1 MVINLKKT
9 TLSTIENHVII
20 LPPDTKVEPVIEE
33 YIYRSQYS
41 AEYLHFDN
49 NGRLDGFIDHKSN
62 MYVLNSEYDARK
74 EICEQLHEI
83 FKSHDFIWS
92 NQSYT
97 TLASSLFKH
106 MRGYLLES
114 QYNTKT
120 REIIDDNYP
129 RALQW
134 CSTDPVPENLV
145 SLDICKC
152 YPSILINNKE
162 PIPLYAIHDITRPF
176 SEHDLTYNYGEYYID
191 VYVFNSWAKGMK
203 IEAGF
208 YSKRLVQ
215 ILISGFKMPTSNVKH
230 FIRSRKKH

>member
-1 MVINLKKT
+1 
-9 TLSTIENHVII
+9 
-20 LPPDTKVEPVIEE
+20 
-33 YIYRSQYS
+33 
-41 AEYLHFDN
+41 
-49 NGRLDGFIDHKSN
+49 

-83 FKSHDFIWS
+83 YKSHDFIWS

-106 MRGYLLES
+106 MQGYLLES

-120 REIIDDNYP
+120 WEIIDDNYP

-134 CSTDPVPENLV
+134 CSTDPAPENLV

-162 PIPLYAIHDITRPF
+162 PIPLYTIHDITRPF

-191 VYVFNSWAKGMK
+191 EYVFNSWAKGMK
-203 IEAGF
+203 IEFGF
-208 YSKRLVQ
+208 YSKRLEQ
-215 ILISGFKMPTSNVKH
+215 ILINGFKMPTSNVKY